1 MEALRET
8 TVWSTPGAVNH
19 TYLIDGVNLIAMI
32 RNGETTPRFF
42 KNPIRGFSKTG
53 RKFERV
59 DLGLFGKKLETN
71 TVEVTGSSGSK
82 YVVNKEAGT
91 CTCPGFVFRRSCKHL
106 IAV

>member
-19 TYLIDGVNLIAMI
+19 TYLIDGMNLVAMI

-42 KNPIRGFSKTG
+42 TNPILGFSKTG
-53 RKFERV
+53 RKFVRT
-59 DLGLFGKKLETN
+59 DIKLFGNIAKTN
-71 TVEVTGSSGSK
+71 TTEVSGSNGNK
-82 YVVNKEAGT
+82 YIVDKESGI
-91 CTCPGFVFRRSCKHL
+91 CTCPGFAFRRTCKHL